1 MRWAVRLWNR
11 DPNAAIVVFALFVAA
26 MVGVSAL
33 VVKLVPDT
41 RTVSGATIRDYSL
54 EMVAANVD
62 YGGGNVWNAWTF
74 NGTVPG
80 PALKVR
86 VGEVLRVKVTNK
98 LDLTHSFHTHLTNY
112 TFENDGSQANIIA
125 GKGQGAMIAPGGAYT
140 YEFQPTTPGI
150 YYYYCHSA
158 DGGLHIAHHIHQGL
172 YGAIIVEAPDQ
183 PPMRQEVIFMGEIG
197 SHTTG
202 KVPPFIMNGI
212 GLPGGEAVLEA
223 VFKQQGF
230 AGVAAQLNK
239 TVPAF
244 NMKVNEPIKLHVIN
258 IGDVEHT
265 FHVHSATHVSLGVLG
280 GRPWPANVLPLDA
293 GAANTLLVNFSTPGL
308 WLFHC
313 NGSVTLTHQ
322 YLDDNPTGTPSDTYN
337 VAITVTDDDGG
348 IGSATA
354 PVVVNNVNP
363 VATASAAPNPQY
375 WGLNVNFTGT
385 VTDVGTLDTH
395 TFAWDFGD
403 ATSGSGASTAHAY
416 ANPGPYTA
424 KLTVTDDDTGKDEK
438 TLAITIKKRETTL
451 VYNGETTAVFGFG
464 SILSAKLSDAVVAA
478 APIGGRTI
486 TFTVNAVNYTGT
498 TAISGQTNN
507 VTLNPFPPLMPGTYT
522 ITVNFAGDSHYLPSS
537 TTATLTVTNTV
548 GCKVTAGTLRS
559 ANNGRGGFN
568 VQADGPTAIKGEL
581 QFQNDSLNFHA
592 PTMTALGCSADRTK
606 AWFAGVGRDGKNF
619 VAYVEDNGEPGRDD
633 IFKIWVNGVPQ
644 NGNGALSGGNVQI
657 HKK

>member
-1 MRWAVRLWNR
+1 
-11 DPNAAIVVFALFVAA
+11 
-26 MVGVSAL
+26 
-33 VVKLVPDT
+33 
-41 RTVSGATIRDYSL
+41 
-54 EMVAANVD
+54 
-62 YGGGNVWNAWTF
+62 
-74 NGTVPG
+74 
-80 PALKVR
+80 
-86 VGEVLRVKVTNK
+86 
-98 LDLTHSFHTHLTNY
+98 
-112 TFENDGSQANIIA
+112 
-125 GKGQGAMIAPGGAYT
+125 
-140 YEFQPTTPGI
+140 
-150 YYYYCHSA
+150 
-158 DGGLHIAHHIHQGL
+158 
-172 YGAIIVEAPDQ
+172 
-183 PPMRQEVIFMGEIG
+183 
-197 SHTTG
+197 
-202 KVPPFIMNGI
+202 
-212 GLPGGEAVLEA
+212 
-223 VFKQQGF
+223 
-230 AGVAAQLNK
+230 
-239 TVPAF
+239 
-244 NMKVNEPIKLHVIN
+244 
-258 IGDVEHT
+258 
-265 FHVHSATHVSLGVLG
+265 
-280 GRPWPANVLPLDA
+280 
-293 GAANTLLVNFSTPGL
+293 
-308 WLFHC
+308 
-313 NGSVTLTHQ
+313 
-322 YLDDNPTGTPSDTYN
+322 
-337 VAITVTDDDGG
+337 
-348 IGSATA
+348 
-354 PVVVNNVNP
+354 
-363 VATASAAPNPQY
+363 
-375 WGLNVNFTGT
+375 VNFTGT